1 VLSYAGSGCVSL
13 KTAKKI
19 FGKFRGSFADGV
31 VIISST
37 SVVELLGASPSPG
50 DARRVFP

>member
-1 VLSYAGSGCVSL
+1 VSL

-37 SVVELLGASPSPG
+37 SVVVLLRGASQSPA